1 MDHRRSARSAALRDL
16 AADPQS
22 LYDTWKSYEMQF
34 RRVRN
39 NMEQPEL
46 SPPFKSYRE
55 AWTDA
60 FVDAFRELG
69 LAGDPQQA
77 AAACVEGMGQREPFE
92 DTMRF
97 LDRASQRWTLSL
109 LTNADDDFIA
119 PLLERH
125 GLSFRSV
132 VTSESARSYKP
143 AAAGFLRVLRE
154 TGVSADEA
162 VYVGDSPLDDVHG
175 ARLVGNARGMAESQR
190 RRLGR
195 LASRPGLS
203 CWPGWM
209 TWSVRWSLSRG

>member
-1 MDHRRSARSAALRDL
+1 
-16 AADPQS
+16 
-22 LYDTWKSYEMQF
+22 MQF
-34 RRVRN
+34 RRVRT

-97 LDRASQRWTLSL
+97 LERAGQRWTLSL

-154 TGVSADEA
+154 TGVSAEEA

-175 ARLVGNARGMAESQR
+175 SRLVGMRAAWLNRNGAAWDASLLAPDYVLAGLDDLERSLES
-190 RRLGR
+190 
-195 LASRPGLS
+195 
-203 CWPGWM
+203 
-209 TWSVRWSLSRG
+209 